1 MDLVKTFMGPLD
13 KSYCSLYLVLGFIS
27 LFMIFSKV
35 IMLLMYIFSE
45 ESKKDK
51 KYKGAVIFVWIVSIL
66 MFLLQY
72 FLIRIAYTICI
83 KVL

>member
-13 KSYCSLYLVLGFIS
+13 KSYCSLYLILGFIS

-35 IMLLMYIFSE
+35 IMLLMYVFSK

-51 KYKGAVIFVWIVSIL
+51 KYKGAVIFVGIVSIL

-72 FLIRIAYTICI
+72 FLIRVAYTICV